1 MTIKCKEVRGGA
13 GNLAQWINL
22 MRLTALLVALVL
34 AVASPGCAVTEA
46 RYDQD
51 KIRTALLDLYT
62 NQVID
67 NLILAANGMPFIQL
81 DYSNATATV
90 TVNQSG
96 SIVGAEQV
104 NATRPLNKLARM
116 VALALTFQSIWT
128 YTVGAANTNQIA
140 LTANPAIN
148 NDEIYDAYL
157 EYLAEPGSLQM
168 SCDPPPKGAAHIYR
182 KWRGNYY
189 WVPNEYRMEFLRLAL
204 LTTAQRGRRLLP
216 VPDFYAVSIKA
227 ITDSFASKFDKQ
239 NGVIQLTVKIDK
251 KVPNDTGRVDFDIN
265 GKTVS
270 FQVNQFSS
278 TADDPLKPDI
288 PPMTDQIVIVFNA
301 KKWPELNSFDA
312 FKAALPVSAKLFLA
326 HSRPDSPPG
335 TEDLLQNVRFQLEQ
349 IRFNQ
354 LRP

>member
-1 MTIKCKEVRGGA
+1 MQ
-13 GNLAQWINL
+13 AQRIDS
-22 MRLTALLVALVL
+22 MRFAAVLFALII

-90 TVNQSG
+90 TINQNATIG
-96 SIVGAEQV
+96 GTEQV
-104 NATRPLNKLARM
+104 TASRPLNMAARAAA
-116 VALALTFQSIWT
+116 VARGLQSGWT
-128 YTVGAANTNQIA
+128 YSVGGANTNQIA
-140 LTANPAIN
+140 VTANPAIN

-157 EYLAEPGSLQM
+157 EYLSEPGSLRM
-168 SCDPPPKGAAHIYR
+168 SCDPPPKGVAHIYR
-182 KWRGNYY
+182 KWRDNYY
-189 WVPNEYRMEFLRLAL
+189 WVPIEYRMEFLRLAL

-216 VPDFYAVSIKA
+216 VPDFYAVNIRA
-227 ITDSFASKFDKQ
+227 ITDSFSSKFDKQ

-288 PPMTDQIVIVFNA
+288 PPMTDQIVIVFSA
-301 KKWPELNSFDA
+301 KKWPDLNSFDA

>member
-1 MTIKCKEVRGGA
+1 MIRFDGG
-13 GNLAQWINL
+13 
-22 MRLTALLVALVL
+22 VANAVVL

-67 NLILAANGMPFIQL
+67 NLILAAKKR
-81 DYSNATATV
+81 DAD
-90 TVNQSG
+90 
-96 SIVGAEQV
+96 
-104 NATRPLNKLARM
+104 
-116 VALALTFQSIWT
+116 ALYF
-128 YTVGAANTNQIA
+128 
-140 LTANPAIN
+140 P
-148 NDEIYDAYL
+148 
-157 EYLAEPGSLQM
+157 EYLAEPGSLRM
-168 SCDPPPKGAAHIYR
+168 SCDPPPKDVAHIYR

-189 WVPNEYRMEFLRLAL
+189 WVPIEYRMEFLRLAL

-216 VPDFYAVSIKA
+216 VPDYYAVNIKA
-227 ITDSFASKFDKQ
+227 ITDSFSSKFDKQ

-251 KVPNDTGRVDFDIN
+251 KVPNDTGRVDFDIS

-301 KKWPELNSFDA
+301 KKWPDLNSFDA
-312 FKAALPVSAKLFLA
+312 FKSALPVSAKLFLA